1 LGTVEVIVPPGVLA
15 AQTYSHWETFWYVGG
30 FVVWAPA
37 YIAIVIIAVR
47 KRRLEI
53 PVIAVTAN
61 VTWEFLWGFVFRQNM
76 GPGLQWV
83 YRGACILDLLILFA
97 VFRLGRTQSLAP
109 IYARYFNLVVVALL
123 ASWIAFYWSLHS
135 SHYDLPLGSMS
146 AYLDNILMSGLYIWF
161 VMTRADPR
169 DLSFTVAWS
178 KGLGTGMVS
187 VFVFMEYPNNAFIK
201 TLAVMVAILDFVY
214 LGSLAVRLR
223 QYRVAAPSPELVIDL
238 TREGVEQSPSVRLQ
252 PPPA

>member
-1 LGTVEVIVPPGVLA
+1 VIVPPGVLA

-61 VTWEFLWGFVFRQNM
+61 VTWEFLWGFVFGQNM

-83 YRGACILDLLILFA
+83 YRGACILDLLILLA
-97 VFRLGRTQSLAP
+97 VFRLGHTQSLAP
-109 IYARYFNLVVVALL
+109 IYTRYFNLVVVALL
-123 ASWIAFYWSLHS
+123 AGWIAFYWSLHS
-135 SHYDLPLGSMS
+135 SHFDLPLGSMS

-161 VMTRADPR
+161 VMTRSDPR

-187 VFVFMEYPNNAFIK
+187 VFVFMEYPDNAFIK
-201 TLAVMVAILDFVY
+201 TLAVMVGMLDFVY
-214 LGSLAVRLR
+214 LVSLAVRLR
-223 QYRVAAPSPELVIDL
+223 QCRTAGPSPELVIHL
-238 TREGVEQSPSVRLQ
+238 TREGVEQSPPVRIQ

>member
-1 LGTVEVIVPPGVLA
+1 LGAVEVIVPPAVLA

-37 YIAIVIIAVR
+37 YIAIVVIAVR
-47 KRRLEI
+47 QRRLEI

-83 YRGACILDLLILFA
+83 YRGACILDLLILLA
-97 VFRLGRTQSLAP
+97 VFRLGRRQSLAP
-109 IYARYFNLVVVALL
+109 IYARYFNVVVVALL
-123 ASWIAFYWSLHS
+123 AGWIAFYWSFHS

-178 KGLGTGMVS
+178 KGLGTAMVS
-187 VFVFMEYPNNAFIK
+187 VFVFMEYPDNAFIK
-201 TLAVMVAILDFVY
+201 TLAVMVGILDFVY
-214 LGSLAVRLR
+214 LVSLAVRLR

-238 TREGVEQSPSVRLQ
+238 TREDLAESPSVGIR

>member
-1 LGTVEVIVPPGVLA
+1 V
-15 AQTYSHWETFWYVGG
+15 TYSHWETFWYVGG

-37 YIAIVIIAVR
+37 YVAIVIIALR

-53 PVIAVTAN
+53 PLIAVTAN
-61 VTWEFLWGFVFRQNM
+61 VTWEFLWGLVFHQNM

-83 YRGACILDLLILFA
+83 YRGACILDLFILLA
-97 VFRLGRTQSLAP
+97 VFRYGRTQTLAP
-109 IYARYFNLVVVALL
+109 IYARYFNVVVIALL
-123 ASWIAFYWSLHS
+123 AGWIAFYWSLHS

-161 VMTRADPR
+161 VMTRPDPR
-169 DLSFTVAWS
+169 ELSFTVAWS

-187 VFVFMEYPNNAFIK
+187 VFVFMEYPDNAFIK
-201 TLAVMVAILDFVY
+201 TLAVMVGILDFVY
-214 LGSLAVRLR
+214 LVALAVRLR
-223 QYRVAAPSPELVIDL
+223 GHRAATPAPALVIDL
-238 TREGVEQSPSVRLQ
+238 TRDGAPESATVALR